1 MVFESKQ
8 CTENMKQKSVS
19 FSRFTLW
26 LESEFDKT
34 LAAYIRARIFLALLS
49 RGKSWLRCEK
59 TSVLM
64 LVPYFS
70 DSNQPNR
77 SGLCLSSVLFKLT

>member
-8 CTENMKQKSVS
+8 CSENMKQKTVS

-26 LESEFDKT
+26 LESEIDKT

-49 RGKSWLRCEK
+49 RGFAVKKHRC
-59 TSVLM
+59 
-64 LVPYFS
+64 
-70 DSNQPNR
+70 
-77 SGLCLSSVLFKLT
+77 LCLFRIFPIPTNPTGLACAFRQPCLN